1 MSHVCVHARLC
12 WPRLGLCGCSIIM
25 THMYC
30 SWCAQHYAVSD
41 YHPMIRKIMRMSFDG
56 GSEPMRIAPAELK

>member
-1 MSHVCVHARLC
+1 
-12 WPRLGLCGCSIIM
+12 M